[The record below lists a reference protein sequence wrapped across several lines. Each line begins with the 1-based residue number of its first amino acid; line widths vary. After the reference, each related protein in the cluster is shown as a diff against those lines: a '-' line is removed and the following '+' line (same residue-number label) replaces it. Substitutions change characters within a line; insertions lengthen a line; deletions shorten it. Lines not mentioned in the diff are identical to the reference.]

1 MRADFFC
8 WLFGLPFHR
17 PDGINDFATL
27 GFILLLDLLVL
38 YWLVLDPL
46 SELTPA
52 RVRARG
58 PRKPVIFEI

>member
-8 WLFGLPFHR
+8 WLFGLPFRR

-38 YWLVLDPL
+38 DWLVLDPL
-46 SELTPA
+46 SEPA
-52 RVRARG
+52 LR
-58 PRKPVIFEI
+58 PS